1 MSASAYFETVAFVFG
16 AVIGSFLNVCI
27 GRWPAGL
34 SVVRP
39 RSRCPRCGHQLA
51 WFENVP
57 LLSWVALR
65 ARCRCCDEPISVQYP
80 LVELAAALLWM
91 IVVGHFGPTVTAFRV
106 GAIATALL
114 GVAITDAKHYLI
126 PDGFT
131 LFGLGF
137 TLAMAVYGF
146 ASGDNGPFAG
156 LSDAVIGA
164 CTGAGM
170 IAIVGWLGE
179 LAFRKEAMGMGDM
192 TLMAFVGA
200 AVGPA
205 RSVLTVFVGAAIGAA
220 AFLLVVYPV
229 AWLWRDRRQEQG
241 ELPLGQTA
249 PFEPPLVP
257 FGVFLAPAAIV
268 TLLWGNVLFARIV
281 GG

>member
-1 MSASAYFETVAFVFG
+1 
-16 AVIGSFLNVCI
+16 
-27 GRWPAGL
+27 
-34 SVVRP
+34 
-39 RSRCPRCGHQLA
+39 
-51 WFENVP
+51 
-57 LLSWVALR
+57 
-65 ARCRCCDEPISVQYP
+65 
-80 LVELAAALLWM
+80 
-91 IVVGHFGPTVTAFRV
+91 GPTVTAVRV
-106 GAIATALL
+106 GAVATALL
-114 GVAITDAKHYLI
+114 GVALTDAKHYLI

-131 LFGLGF
+131 LFGLAF
-137 TLAMAVYGF
+137 TLAMAVYGL

-156 LSDAVIGA
+156 LYDAVIGA

-179 LAFRKEAMGMGDM
+179 LAFHKEAMGMGDM

-205 RSVLTVFVGAAIGAA
+205 RSILTVFVGAAIGAA

-229 AWLWRDRRQEQG
+229 AWVLRDRRQEQG
-241 ELPLGQTA
+241 ELALGPTA
-249 PFEPPLVP
+249 FEPPLVP

-268 TLLWGNVLFARIV
+268 TLLWGDALFARIM